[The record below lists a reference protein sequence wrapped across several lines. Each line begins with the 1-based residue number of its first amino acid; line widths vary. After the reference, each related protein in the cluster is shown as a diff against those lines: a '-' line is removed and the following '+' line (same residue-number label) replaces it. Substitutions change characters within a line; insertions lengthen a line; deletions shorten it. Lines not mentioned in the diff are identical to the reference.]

1 MLSAFFI
8 EAAQEGF
15 KQRYR
20 AVLMTAWSFVIGV
33 FPMVIATGAGS
44 ESRRAIGV
52 TTFYGMLLA
61 TLVGIVFIPPLFVIF
76 QTLGEKLMG
85 GVQKRR

>member
-1 MLSAFFI
+1 
-8 EAAQEGF
+8 
-15 KQRYR
+15 
-20 AVLMTAWSFVIGV
+20 
-33 FPMVIATGAGS
+33 MVIATGAGS

-85 GVQKRR
+85 GGQKRR